1 MRATIMTPVAEIT
14 GLPASWP
21 EIARAEETH
30 SER

>member
-1 MRATIMTPVAEIT
+1 MRATVMTEIT